1 MKAELLYFD
10 NAKLAEG
17 PFWDDDNKLLYWV
30 DITKCEVHSLDPST
44 GEDRTWQI
52 GQLVGAAILAEDGS
66 MMLACEKGFISLDL
80 ETAKLTNIVDPENEI
95 PGNRFNDG
103 KCDAVGRFL
112 AGTMDNEG
120 ERKPSGGLYSLD
132 DEGITTRHFGG
143 VTTSNGLGWSSDNKT
158 FYYIDTPTMNI
169 DAFDYDIKRGII
181 ENRRTVF
188 TIPDGIGR
196 PDGMTIDAEGMLW
209 VAHWEGWRLSRI
221 DPAKGEII
229 DTIEVPAERVTS
241 ACFGGDDYETMYI
254 TTAAKPDG
262 NDDKQP
268 YAGGIFT
275 VKPGVKGTKSCKYKG
290 VV

>member
-52 GQLVGAAILAEDGS
+52 GQPVGAAILAEDGS

-80 ETAKLTNIVDPENEI
+80 ETAKLTNIVDPEDEI